1 MRRKNLLI
9 TLLCIALVVTGLPC
23 TILAAPAGNIAIN
36 SVNFPDDSF
45 RNYISTYI
53 DRGRKDNKLS
63 QAEIDDVTAM
73 YLGSNVE
80 DLTGISYFTNL
91 RILDCSDSKITHLDV
106 SALTRLVILDCS
118 NCDLVSLVLPAGN
131 ALARVDCSR
140 NELTSLDVSG
150 CNTLVS
156 CIYSYAWN
164 YNRIIYTKYM
174 NLILIPYFLLVDDDV
189 IVNFAP
195 IVTPTVTDEPSVEPS
210 VSPTVTD
217 EPTIAPSVSPTV
229 TDAPTIAPSVT
240 PTVTDE
246 PTIAPSVTPT
256 VTDEPTIAPSVT
268 PTVTD
273 EPTIEPSVS
282 PTVTDEPTVEPSVS
296 PTVTEE
302 PTIEPSVSPTVT
314 DEPTVEPSVSPTVT
328 EEPTVEPSVSPTVT
342 EEPTITVVVDPTTVE
357 EPSVSPTVTEE
368 IVTVVPTTVEDPEP
382 TQIPIDVQVM
392 QDFVTR
398 CYINVL
404 DREPEAAGFD
414 YWVNLLVTRQLYGS
428 QVAYGFLFSPEA
440 LSRNFSNSEFIN
452 RLYLLILDR
461 QCSDSELA
469 YWVNRLDAG
478 DSREQIF
485 AGFVNST
492 EYSNL
497 CSDYGYDSGH
507 YVPGYDMQAQGGVND
522 FVARLY
528 VVALGRDGSSSERSY
543 HIEGLV
549 NGSFT
554 GAAVIESFLNGPEYT
569 SANNSNTSFIRDLYL
584 ICLNREA
591 DSTGLNDWLTRMN
604 NGATRIEVI
613 RGFVGSDE
621 FATLCG
627 NCGITIGSI

>member
-53 DRGRKDNKLS
+53 DSGRKDNKLS

-217 EPTIAPSVSPTV
+217 APTIAPSVTPTV

-256 VTDEPTIAPSVT
+256 VTD
-268 PTVTD
+268 
-273 EPTIEPSVS
+273 
-282 PTVTDEPTVEPSVS
+282 
-296 PTVTEE
+296 E

-543 HIEGLV
+543 HVEGLV

>member
-53 DRGRKDNKLS
+53 DSGRKDNKLS

-217 EPTIAPSVSPTV
+217 APTIAPSVTPTVTDAPTIAPSVSPTV

-256 VTDEPTIAPSVT
+256 VTD
-268 PTVTD
+268 
-273 EPTIEPSVS
+273 
-282 PTVTDEPTVEPSVS
+282 
-296 PTVTEE
+296 E

-543 HIEGLV
+543 HVEGLV

>member
-53 DRGRKDNKLS
+53 DSGRKDNKLS

-217 EPTIAPSVSPTV
+217 
-229 TDAPTIAPSVT
+229 APTIAPSVT

-256 VTDEPTIAPSVT
+256 VTD
-268 PTVTD
+268 
-273 EPTIEPSVS
+273 
-282 PTVTDEPTVEPSVS
+282 
-296 PTVTEE
+296 E

-543 HIEGLV
+543 HVEGLV

>member
-53 DRGRKDNKLS
+53 DSGRKDNKLS

-217 EPTIAPSVSPTV
+217 APTIAPSVSPAVTDAPTIAPSVTPTV

-240 PTVTDE
+240 PTVTDA

-256 VTDEPTIAPSVT
+256 VTDAPTIAPSVT
-268 PTVTD
+268 
-273 EPTIEPSVS
+273 
-282 PTVTDEPTVEPSVS
+282 
-296 PTVTEE
+296 
-302 PTIEPSVSPTVT
+302 PTVT

-328 EEPTVEPSVSPTVT
+328 EEPTVEPSVSPAVT

-528 VVALGRDGSSSERSY
+528 VAALGRDGSSSERSY
-543 HIEGLV
+543 HVEGLV

>member
-53 DRGRKDNKLS
+53 DSGRKDNKLS

-217 EPTIAPSVSPTV
+217 APTIAPSVSPTV

-240 PTVTDE
+240 PTVTDA

-282 PTVTDEPTVEPSVS
+282 PTVTD
-296 PTVTEE
+296 
-302 PTIEPSVSPTVT
+302 
-314 DEPTVEPSVSPTVT
+314 
-328 EEPTVEPSVSPTVT
+328 EPTVEPSVSPTVT

-543 HIEGLV
+543 HVEGLV

>member
-53 DRGRKDNKLS
+53 DSGRKDNKLS

-91 RILDCSDSKITHLDV
+91 RFLDCSDSKITHLDV

-217 EPTIAPSVSPTV
+217 APTIAPSVSPTVTDAPTIAPSVSPTV

-256 VTDEPTIAPSVT
+256 VTD
-268 PTVTD
+268 
-273 EPTIEPSVS
+273 
-282 PTVTDEPTVEPSVS
+282 
-296 PTVTEE
+296 E

-543 HIEGLV
+543 HVEGLV

>member
-53 DRGRKDNKLS
+53 DSGRKDNKLS

-174 NLILIPYFLLVDDDV
+174 NLIFIPYFLLVDDDV

-217 EPTIAPSVSPTV
+217 APTIAPSVSPTVTDAPTIAPSVTPTVTDAPTIAPSVTPTV

-246 PTIAPSVTPT
+246 PTIAPSVT
-256 VTDEPTIAPSVT
+256 
-268 PTVTD
+268 
-273 EPTIEPSVS
+273 
-282 PTVTDEPTVEPSVS
+282 
-296 PTVTEE
+296 
-302 PTIEPSVSPTVT
+302 
-314 DEPTVEPSVSPTVT
+314 PTVT

-543 HIEGLV
+543 HVEGLV

>member
-53 DRGRKDNKLS
+53 DSGRKDNKLS

-217 EPTIAPSVSPTV
+217 APTIAPSVSPAVTDAPTIAPSVSPTVTDAPTIAPSVSPTVTDAPTIAPSVTPTVTDAPTIAPSVTPTV

-256 VTDEPTIAPSVT
+256 VTDEPTI
-268 PTVTD
+268 
-273 EPTIEPSVS
+273 
-282 PTVTDEPTVEPSVS
+282 
-296 PTVTEE
+296 
-302 PTIEPSVSPTVT
+302 
-314 DEPTVEPSVSPTVT
+314 
-328 EEPTVEPSVSPTVT
+328 EPSVSPTVT

-543 HIEGLV
+543 HVEGLV

>member
-53 DRGRKDNKLS
+53 DSGRKDNKLS

-195 IVTPTVTDEPSVEPS
+195 IVTPTVTDA
-210 VSPTVTD
+210 
-217 EPTIAPSVSPTV
+217 PTIAPSVTPTVTDAPTIAPSVTPTV

-256 VTDEPTIAPSVT
+256 VTD
-268 PTVTD
+268 
-273 EPTIEPSVS
+273 
-282 PTVTDEPTVEPSVS
+282 
-296 PTVTEE
+296 E

>member
-53 DRGRKDNKLS
+53 DSGRKDNKLS
-63 QAEIDDVTAM
+63 QAEIDDVTDM

-217 EPTIAPSVSPTV
+217 APTIAPSVSPTVTDAPTIAPSVSPTV

-256 VTDEPTIAPSVT
+256 VTD
-268 PTVTD
+268 
-273 EPTIEPSVS
+273 
-282 PTVTDEPTVEPSVS
+282 
-296 PTVTEE
+296 E

-543 HIEGLV
+543 HVEGLV

>member
-1 MRRKNLLI
+1 MKRKNLLI

-256 VTDEPTIAPSVT
+256 VTDEPTI
-268 PTVTD
+268 
-273 EPTIEPSVS
+273 
-282 PTVTDEPTVEPSVS
+282 
-296 PTVTEE
+296 
-302 PTIEPSVSPTVT
+302 EPSVSPTVT

-357 EPSVSPTVTEE
+357 DPSVSPTVTEE

-452 RLYLLILDR
+452 RLYLLVLDR

-543 HIEGLV
+543 HVEGLV

>member
-53 DRGRKDNKLS
+53 DSGRKDNKLS

-217 EPTIAPSVSPTV
+217 APTIAPSVSPTVTDAPTIAPSVSPTV

-256 VTDEPTIAPSVT
+256 VTDEPTI
-268 PTVTD
+268 
-273 EPTIEPSVS
+273 EPSVS
-282 PTVTDEPTVEPSVS
+282 PTVTDE
-296 PTVTEE
+296 
-302 PTIEPSVSPTVT
+302 
-314 DEPTVEPSVSPTVT
+314 PTVT

-543 HIEGLV
+543 HVEGLV

>member
-53 DRGRKDNKLS
+53 DSGRKDNKLS

-217 EPTIAPSVSPTV
+217 APTIAPSVSPTVTDAPTIAPSVTPTV

-256 VTDEPTIAPSVT
+256 VTD
-268 PTVTD
+268 
-273 EPTIEPSVS
+273 
-282 PTVTDEPTVEPSVS
+282 
-296 PTVTEE
+296 E

-543 HIEGLV
+543 HVEGLV

>member
-53 DRGRKDNKLS
+53 DSGRKDNKLS

-91 RILDCSDSKITHLDV
+91 RFLDCSDSKITHLDV

-174 NLILIPYFLLVDDDV
+174 NLIFIPYFLLVDDDV

-217 EPTIAPSVSPTV
+217 APTIAPSVSPAVTDAPTIAPSVSPTVTDAPTIAPSVSPTVTDAPTIAPSVTPTV

-246 PTIAPSVTPT
+246 PTIAPSVT
-256 VTDEPTIAPSVT
+256 
-268 PTVTD
+268 
-273 EPTIEPSVS
+273 
-282 PTVTDEPTVEPSVS
+282 
-296 PTVTEE
+296 
-302 PTIEPSVSPTVT
+302 PTVT

-404 DREPEAAGFD
+404 DREPEAEGFD

-543 HIEGLV
+543 HVEGLV

>member
-53 DRGRKDNKLS
+53 DSGRKDNKLS

-217 EPTIAPSVSPTV
+217 APTIAPSVTPTVTDAPTIAPSVTPTV

-246 PTIAPSVTPT
+246 PTIA
-256 VTDEPTIAPSVT
+256 
-268 PTVTD
+268 
-273 EPTIEPSVS
+273 
-282 PTVTDEPTVEPSVS
+282 
-296 PTVTEE
+296 
-302 PTIEPSVSPTVT
+302 PSVSPTVT

-543 HIEGLV
+543 HVEGLV

>member
-53 DRGRKDNKLS
+53 DSGRKDNKLS

-217 EPTIAPSVSPTV
+217 APTIAPSVTPTV

-240 PTVTDE
+240 PTVTDA
-246 PTIAPSVTPT
+246 PTIAPSVT
-256 VTDEPTIAPSVT
+256 
-268 PTVTD
+268 
-273 EPTIEPSVS
+273 
-282 PTVTDEPTVEPSVS
+282 
-296 PTVTEE
+296 
-302 PTIEPSVSPTVT
+302 PTVT

-543 HIEGLV
+543 HVEGLV

>member
-53 DRGRKDNKLS
+53 DSGRKDNKLS

-91 RILDCSDSKITHLDV
+91 RFLDCSDSKITHLDV

-174 NLILIPYFLLVDDDV
+174 NLIFIPYFLLVDDDV

-217 EPTIAPSVSPTV
+217 APTIAPSVSPTVTDAPTIAPSVSPTVTDAPTIAPSVTPTV

-256 VTDEPTIAPSVT
+256 VTDEPTI
-268 PTVTD
+268 
-273 EPTIEPSVS
+273 
-282 PTVTDEPTVEPSVS
+282 
-296 PTVTEE
+296 
-302 PTIEPSVSPTVT
+302 
-314 DEPTVEPSVSPTVT
+314 
-328 EEPTVEPSVSPTVT
+328 EPSVSPTVT

-543 HIEGLV
+543 HVEGLV

>member
-217 EPTIAPSVSPTV
+217 APTIAPSVSPAV
-229 TDAPTIAPSVT
+229 TDA
-240 PTVTDE
+240 
-246 PTIAPSVTPT
+246 
-256 VTDEPTIAPSVT
+256 PTIAPSVT

-282 PTVTDEPTVEPSVS
+282 PTVTDEPTVTEEPTVEPSVS